1 MKKLFCCAAL
11 FFCLYSLPLQTNAQ
25 QTFGFSQVVY
35 DDTSNTVFGF
45 STTIVDYVGAF
56 HYSAYVEGYLYNQAG
71 DLLDSGYDENYF
83 FAEVVTIAPA
93 FPITQYTLYSD
104 HYLVARYFVTVD
116 VRECDPYCYYCFDYF
131 LDPYCDYY
139 CYGCYRNSWWD
150 PWGFSFLGPGY
161 YGPWWYFYGYGP
173 PANLEVEYIY
183 LGTTSDS
190 IITPLPQPPQCGNL
204 RVEVGSFYGT
214 DAGSELTGQTRPV
227 LLGSVT
233 ALAAQ
238 IIPNTAGAFRWSIAG
253 AHQDSPSG
261 SGNSANDIR
270 WTEEGTHRV
279 TVTFVKSD
287 GSCQASTSFN
297 VNAVVP
303 QLGTYMVR
311 QNVEQTRLNGNC
323 SRLTGDTFS
332 LGCFPSPLGIMFDVT
347 AQAPANSIS
356 IPSDSNI
363 KFVQLVSQYRRRYTT
378 PYGLQCLTSRT
389 GGIADTVTGW
399 ALDGDA
405 LGGADPYDSVHGVA
419 HFTNSYIATIAS
431 NDSPANPL
439 NNPVQ
444 YQSLDVND
452 QFEMY
457 VVYFVGDPSHP
468 DLARVI
474 GKVSWY
480 WGGYVIFVPDASDYD
495 LDPFHLFNTTF
506 FGSPTNDPMRPYT
519 GVAKVREIDWAA
531 CPEFN
536 PPSCDPTGAQAEACR
551 NRGWRFE
558 WNPDTCTCEYIG
570 YEY

>member
-1 MKKLFCCAAL
+1 
-11 FFCLYSLPLQTNAQ
+11 
-25 QTFGFSQVVY
+25 
-35 DDTSNTVFGF
+35 
-45 STTIVDYVGAF
+45 
-56 HYSAYVEGYLYNQAG
+56 
-71 DLLDSGYDENYF
+71 
-83 FAEVVTIAPA
+83 
-93 FPITQYTLYSD
+93 
-104 HYLVARYFVTVD
+104 
-116 VRECDPYCYYCFDYF
+116 
-131 LDPYCDYY
+131 
-139 CYGCYRNSWWD
+139 
-150 PWGFSFLGPGY
+150 
-161 YGPWWYFYGYGP
+161 
-173 PANLEVEYIY
+173 
-183 LGTTSDS
+183 
-190 IITPLPQPPQCGNL
+190 
-204 RVEVGSFYGT
+204 
-214 DAGSELTGQTRPV
+214 
-227 LLGSVT
+227 
-233 ALAAQ
+233 
-238 IIPNTAGAFRWSIAG
+238 
-253 AHQDSPSG
+253 
-261 SGNSANDIR
+261 
-270 WTEEGTHRV
+270 
-279 TVTFVKSD
+279 
-287 GSCQASTSFN
+287 
-297 VNAVVP
+297 
-303 QLGTYMVR
+303 
-311 QNVEQTRLNGNC
+311 
-323 SRLTGDTFS
+323 
-332 LGCFPSPLGIMFDVT
+332 MFDAT